1 MVRSFSRILILV
13 VLMVVAG
20 VWLCPIAAH
29 AQDEAA
35 IPDTTAALPG
45 STAPNE
51 SASYPNQIA
60 GELTP
65 SKGFDIIKTKR
76 GSLNV
81 SVYGLFRFIDQ
92 MPGKQTFTD
101 HLGRERT
108 VATRND
114 VNWHRTMVWLSGFF
128 FQPQFRYTITVWS
141 LASTEQTLAFGL
153 LRYLPNRYFSLNAGV
168 GPSLTARSMQGS
180 WPFWAGSDRQMAEE
194 FYRGGFASSFFIAGE
209 PIDKFSYTVAV
220 NRSLSQLGVTAAN
233 DNRNYAWSGSV
244 CWMPT
249 TGEFGPRGGFGDLE
263 DHQSLA
269 TRFGLSACH
278 ARESRYANIGDS
290 PRHAQLKLSDGVN
303 PFEAGA
309 LADTVTVKD
318 LDYDEL
324 AFDAGFKYQGFS
336 FQFEYGLR
344 KLSDFNATGPLPDDK
359 IIDHG
364 FYAEAMQMVV
374 KRKLGLYAVSSY
386 ISDQFNRF
394 PWELGGGASYYP
406 YGNRTLRLNL
416 HVLHVEECPT
426 GSSFGYYTAGQTGT
440 TLSLGA
446 DILL

>member
-1 MVRSFSRILILV
+1 MKAFRYVYLV
-13 VLMVVAG
+13 AL
-20 VWLCPIAAH
+20 IAALFLVSAPRGVY
-29 AQDEAA
+29 AQDEAS
-35 IPDTTAALPG
+35 IPDTTKAVAG
-45 STAPNE
+45 STAPGE
-51 SASYPNQIA
+51 PASYPNQIA

-65 SKGFDIIKTKR
+65 SKGFDIIKTHR

-92 MPGKQTFTD
+92 MPSNQTFTD
-101 HLGRERT
+101 HLGRQRP

-114 VNWHRTMVWLSGFF
+114 INWHRTMVWFSGFF
-128 FQPQFRYTITVWS
+128 YQPQFRYTITVWS

-153 LRYLPNRYFSLNAGV
+153 LRYLPCRQISFNAGI

-180 WPFWAGSDRQMAEE
+180 WPFWAGSDRQMGEE

-209 PIDKFSYTVAV
+209 PVNKLTYTLAV
-220 NRSLSQLGVTAAN
+220 NRSLSQLGITAAQ
-233 DNRNYAWSGSV
+233 DNRNYAWSGSL

-263 DHQSLA
+263 EHQQVA
-269 TRFGLSACH
+269 TRFGISASH
-278 ARESRYANIGDS
+278 ARESRYAGVEDS
-290 PRHAQLKLSDGVN
+290 PRHAQIKLSDGVN
-303 PFEAGA
+303 PFETGA

-318 LDYDEL
+318 LDYDEM
-324 AFDAGFKYQGFS
+324 AVDAGFKYRGFS

-344 KLSDFNATGPLPDDK
+344 QLSNFNATGPLPDDK

-374 KRKLGLYAVSSY
+374 KRKLGIYGVGSY
-386 ISDQFNRF
+386 ISDEFNRF
-394 PWELGGGASYYP
+394 PWELGGGASFYP

-416 HVLHVEECPT
+416 HLLHVEECPT